1 MDIRERI
8 RWAIDQKPELTVRN
22 VSLEAGLSDS
32 ALHKFLTSQT
42 TDLKLGTVTKLAEA
56 LGVDPIWLAYGEG
69 DPEPASDLGDIMRK
83 LSEQDRATV
92 YQLAERF
99 ARTGT
104 GG

>member
-42 TDLKLGTVTKLAEA
+42 SDLKLGTVNKLAEA
-56 LGVDPIWLAYGEG
+56 LSVDPIWLAYGEG
-69 DPEPASDLGDIMRK
+69 DPEPASDVAGIWSK
-83 LSEQDRATV
+83 IPSQDRPTA
-92 YQLAERF
+92 LRILEGL

-104 GG
+104 DG